1 MSPNS
6 MLNIEQLSFWE
17 RKEYFEQIDFLVIG
31 AGIVGCSTAIHLKKR
46 FPSAK
51 IVVLERGFLPCGAS
65 TKNAGFA
72 SFGGP
77 VELLDDLKVTSHSTV
92 WDTVQARYEGL
103 IQLRELIGESAMDF
117 QQNGG
122 WDLITP
128 DKLPVL
134 DDVRD
139 HLQTM
144 NLEMKRITGY
154 SEVFKED
161 RMSKERFG
169 FQNVATSF
177 HIEIEGQ
184 IDTGKMMKR
193 YHQLVTE
200 KGISILYGIEVK
212 AIHAQEGKVETSIGM
227 VSAAKIMVTVNGFAS
242 QLLGNEDVLPA
253 RAQVL
258 VTSPIDNL
266 PFKGTFHF
274 DSGYYYFRNFGQ
286 RVLFGGA
293 RNLDIAG
300 ETTFEMVTT
309 ENIQNQLKT
318 LLSTM
323 IIPNHAFQIEYQ
335 WSGIMGVGKN
345 KFPLIKKVSDQLFL
359 GVRLGGIGVALGT
372 NVGKKL
378 AEMV

>member
-1 MSPNS
+1 MSLNM

-31 AGIVGCSTAIHLKKR
+31 AGIVGCSTAFHLKKR
-46 FPSAK
+46 FPNAK
-51 IVVLERGFLPCGAS
+51 IIVVERGVLPCGAS

-77 VELLDDLKVTSHSTV
+77 VELLDDLKNTDNTTV

-103 IQLRELIGESAMDF
+103 IQLRELIGDKAMDF

-122 WDLITP
+122 WDLIIPSKSKVAAEVQDQLTE
-128 DKLPVL
+128 
-134 DDVRD
+134 
-139 HLQTM
+139 M
-144 NLEMKRITGY
+144 NLEMKRITGN

-161 RMSKERFG
+161 VVSAGKFG
-169 FQNVATSF
+169 FQNVETSF
-177 HIEIEGQ
+177 HIAIEGQ

-200 KGISILYGIEVK
+200 AGIAILYGIEVK
-212 AIHAQEGKVETSIGM
+212 SIDVIAGIAETNIGTIQAQKM
-227 VSAAKIMVTVNGFAS
+227 MVTVNGFAS
-242 QLLGNEDVLPA
+242 KLVENEDVLPA

-258 VTSPIDNL
+258 VTSPIENL

-274 DSGYYYFRNFGQ
+274 DSGFYYFRNFGN

-293 RNLDIAG
+293 RNLDVEG
-300 ETTFEMVTT
+300 ETTFEMVTSDP
-309 ENIQNQLKT
+309 IQNQLKT

-323 IIPNHAFQIEYQ
+323 ILPNKEFKIDYQ
-335 WSGIMGVGKN
+335 WSGIMGVGKS
-345 KFPLIKKVSDQLFL
+345 KFPLIKQVSNRVFL

>member
-1 MSPNS
+1 MSPNI

-31 AGIVGCSTAIHLKKR
+31 AGIVGCSTAFHLKKR
-46 FPSAK
+46 FPNAK
-51 IVVLERGFLPCGAS
+51 IIVVERGVLPCGAS

-77 VELLDDLKVTSHSTV
+77 VELLDDLKNTDNTTV

-103 IQLRELIGESAMDF
+103 IQLRELIGDKAMDF

-122 WDLITP
+122 WDLIIPSKSKVAAEVQDQLTE
-128 DKLPVL
+128 
-134 DDVRD
+134 
-139 HLQTM
+139 M
-144 NLEMKRITGY
+144 NLEMKRITGN

-161 RMSKERFG
+161 VDSAGKFG
-169 FQNVATSF
+169 FQNVETSF
-177 HIEIEGQ
+177 HIAIEGQ

-200 KGISILYGIEVK
+200 AGISILYGIEVK
-212 AIHAQEGKVETSIGM
+212 SIDVIAGIAETNIGTIQAQKM
-227 VSAAKIMVTVNGFAS
+227 MVTVNGFAS
-242 QLLGNEDVLPA
+242 KLVENEDVLPA

-258 VTSPIDNL
+258 VTSPIENL

-274 DSGYYYFRNFGQ
+274 DSGFYYFRNFGN

-293 RNLDIAG
+293 RNLDVEG
-300 ETTFEMVTT
+300 ETTFEMVTSDP
-309 ENIQNQLKT
+309 IQNQLKT

-323 IIPNHAFQIEYQ
+323 ILPNKEFKIDYQ
-335 WSGIMGVGKN
+335 WSGIMGVGKS
-345 KFPLIKKVSDQLFL
+345 KFPLIKQVSNRVFL

>member
-1 MSPNS
+1 

-31 AGIVGCSTAIHLKKR
+31 AGIVGCSTAFHLKKR
-46 FPSAK
+46 FPNAK
-51 IVVLERGFLPCGAS
+51 IIVVERGVLPCGAS

-77 VELLDDLKVTSHSTV
+77 VELLDDLKNTDNTTV

-103 IQLRELIGESAMDF
+103 IQLRELIGDKAMDF

-122 WDLITP
+122 WDLIIPSKSKVAAEVQDQLTE
-128 DKLPVL
+128 
-134 DDVRD
+134 
-139 HLQTM
+139 M
-144 NLEMKRITGY
+144 NLEMKRITGN

-161 RMSKERFG
+161 VDSAGKFG
-169 FQNVATSF
+169 FQNVETSF
-177 HIEIEGQ
+177 HIAIEGQ

-200 KGISILYGIEVK
+200 AGIAILYGIEVK
-212 AIHAQEGKVETSIGM
+212 SIDVIAGIAETNIGAILAQKM
-227 VSAAKIMVTVNGFAS
+227 MVTVNGFAGK
-242 QLLGNEDVLPA
+242 LVENEDVLPA

-258 VTSPIDNL
+258 VTSPIENL

-274 DSGYYYFRNFGQ
+274 DSGFYYFRNFGN

-293 RNLDIAG
+293 RNLDVGG
-300 ETTFEMVTT
+300 ETTFEMVTSDP
-309 ENIQNQLKT
+309 IQNQLKT

-323 IIPNHAFQIEYQ
+323 ILPNKEFKIDYQ
-335 WSGIMGVGKN
+335 WSGIMGVGKS
-345 KFPLIKKVSDQLFL
+345 KFPLIKQVSNRVFL